1 MQPVIHLNWFAIAAA
16 VLANIIIGFLWYG
29 PILGK
34 AWMRE
39 MGVSPDHKPDPA
51 VMKRSMIIMIVSAF
65 LTATVLAH
73 TVAVWRPS
81 TWNAGTDAANALYGF
96 ASAFFTWIGFFV
108 PVLLAG
114 VGKQIVEAIWHQR
127 WLSFRGAAG
136 GGDDIGVLALSA

>member
-39 MGVSPDHKPDPA
+39 MGISPDHKPDPA

-81 TWNAGTDAANALYGF
+81 TWNAGTDAANAIYGF

-114 VGKQIVEAIWHQR
+114 VAWENKSLRLFGINAGYHFVA
-127 WLSFRGAAG
+127 LLAAG
-136 GGDDIGVLALSA
+136 MILAFWR